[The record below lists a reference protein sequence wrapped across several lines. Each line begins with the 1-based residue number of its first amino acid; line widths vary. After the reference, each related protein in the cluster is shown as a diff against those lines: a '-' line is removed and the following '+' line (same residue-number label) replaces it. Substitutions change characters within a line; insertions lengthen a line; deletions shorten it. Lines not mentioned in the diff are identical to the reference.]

1 MAAAIP
7 CTVDGGYANS
17 VAGDYSVVAGGLR
30 NIGTG
35 SDSVVPGGVDNSA
48 SRISSFAV
56 GRQAK
61 ANHNGTFVWADSLSF
76 TDFSSTDDD
85 QFLIRARGG
94 VSIGHNAPDAPLHVV
109 GGTDVNLAS
118 GGTLVLGAVN
128 GLNIAI
134 NSNEIQA
141 RNNNAAASA
150 LFLNA
155 GGRNVFIGTAT
166 ANARLRVVNAT
177 CDGSSWINSSDRNLK
192 AGFEPVDAQR
202 ILEKVAALPLTPG
215 ITPTHPARG
224 TLAPWRRISRPPSA
238 SAPMTKPS
246 SSSPP
251 PAWPSRRSKRSTRW

>member
-48 SRISSFAV
+48 SGISSFAV

-76 TDFSSTDDD
+76 TDFSSMDDD

-94 VSIGHNAPDAPLHVV
+94 VNIGHNAPDAPLHVV

-134 NSNEIQA
+134 DSNEIQA

-150 LFLNA
+150 LFL
-155 GGRNVFIGTAT
+155 
-166 ANARLRVVNAT
+166 NAT

-202 ILEKVAALPLTPG
+202 IPEK
-215 ITPTHPARG
+215 
-224 TLAPWRRISRPPSA
+224 
-238 SAPMTKPS
+238 
-246 SSSPP
+246 
-251 PAWPSRRSKRSTRW
+251 SRRTASHPLELHQRTRHAAHWPHGAGFPGRLRPRLR